1 MGKTQFRIMANTA
14 HKPTPAKLKVP
25 TLIIMPPIPVV
36 NTELTIT
43 RFFGCIK
50 STFASINVL
59 MPKEAIVPN
68 SSNIIP
74 PITGMGI
81 EAKNALNLPKN
92 AMQIAKI
99 AAQVMMTGLLFLVI
113 ITAPVTSP

>member
-68 SSNIIP
+68 KSSIMP
-74 PITGMGI
+74 PMTGIGM
-81 EAKNALNLPKN
+81 EAKNALNLPKTPL
-92 AMQIAKI
+92 QWQK
-99 AAQVMMTGLLFLVI
+99 
-113 ITAPVTSP
+113 PPPKS